1 MKALAQVDRV
11 LAIVSWLAAA
21 AVVVMLFVGPQPVAD
36 DKAQNEPGAAAYA
49 GAASG
54 AAADGKQVFTSNC
67 GSCHTLSAAG
77 TTGQVG
83 PNLDGTALSAAQ
95 IEAQVRQG
103 GGGMPSFS
111 GKLSEAQ
118 IKAVAGFVSGSR

>member
-21 AVVVMLFVGPQPVAD
+21 AVLVMLFVGPQLVAN

-54 AAADGKQVFTSNC
+54 AATDGKQLFTSNC

-77 TTGQVG
+77 TSGQVG
-83 PNLDGTALSAAQ
+83 PDLDGTTLSAAQ
-95 IEAQVRQG
+95 IETKVRQG
-103 GGGMPSFS
+103 GGAMPSFS
-111 GKLSEAQ
+111 GKLSDAQ
-118 IKAVAGFVSGSR
+118 IKAVAAFVSGSR